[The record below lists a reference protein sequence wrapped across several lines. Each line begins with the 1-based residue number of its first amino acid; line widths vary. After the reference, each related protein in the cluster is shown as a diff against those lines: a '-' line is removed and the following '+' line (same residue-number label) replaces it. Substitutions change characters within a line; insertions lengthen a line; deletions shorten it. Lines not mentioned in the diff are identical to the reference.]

1 MTQAAPE
8 KKPWTQ
14 MPIARSGWAR
24 QPIRCILGLDME
36 LLQRVAEAGGRLL
49 RVQCYSEGGS
59 EVPELV
65 SGLLLTFDVGRIL
78 VWADDEATES
88 GELTYMHVQDTE
100 DLAGGLLILD
110 EEEPWWRVLGG
121 ELCRARARRE
131 SQGVR
136 LQFRP
141 DENNPRFIELERK
154 GRLVRI
160 SMDEGTGK
168 E

>member
-1 MTQAAPE
+1 
-8 KKPWTQ
+8 
-14 MPIARSGWAR
+14 
-24 QPIRCILGLDME
+24 ME

-49 RVQCYSEGGS
+49 RVQCYSEDGS

-78 VWADDEATES
+78 VWGDDETTDEATES

-110 EEEPWWRVLGG
+110 EEEPWWRVLGSP
-121 ELCRARARRE
+121 LFRVRARRDKP
-131 SQGVR
+131 GVVR

-141 DENNPRFIELERK
+141 DDRNPRFVELDPE

-160 SMDEGTGK
+160 RMDDVTGK

>member
-1 MTQAAPE
+1 
-8 KKPWTQ
+8 
-14 MPIARSGWAR
+14 
-24 QPIRCILGLDME
+24 ME
-36 LLQRVAEAGGRLL
+36 LLQSVAEAGGRLL

-65 SGLLLTFDVGRIL
+65 SGLLLTFDVGRIM
-78 VWADDEATES
+78 VWAESESTGEATES
-88 GELTYMHVQDTE
+88 GELTYMQVEDTE

-110 EEEPWWRVLGG
+110 EEEPWWRVLGSP
-121 ELCRARARRE
+121 LFRVRARRE
-131 SQGVR
+131 SPGVR

-141 DENNPRFIELERK
+141 DESNPRFIELNGED
-154 GRLVRI
+154 RLVRI